1 MSSSTDY
8 LVDYAT
14 RNIWCSPGM
23 DRQHIVAPTRVT
35 RHWGAYANVRIGRRD
50 YNLPTINTYYHVFV
64 VGDLPP
70 FLVGMD
76 EIRNKW
82 VSARA
87 HSVST
92 SLLIDT
98 YTAPGKRIPSQHVYF
113 LYTRDGNMVV
123 AIKDMPIVTEIGTE
137 QPYIRWRSNAWFDSK
152 DAVAIDQGIE
162 IEGYTYVDNN
172 SFYAYQQLWR
182 AAKAATPGVAMA
194 YVNGKRI
201 KDINNVTCKLGDIIE
216 YVRDKSIREVVEYK
230 LKDLKS
236 FASTLDLKDK
246 YLIARNGLGTLI
258 DYVDDIDIFLLRY
271 TTEFVYDGLYY
282 HQNQVDGVR
291 MVTHRDYAI
300 STAYVASMIEA
311 EEFWQNYHD
320 IRVEVVVRHGGYRR
334 PLVYNAQRIK
344 ELFKLPYTKRINA
357 MIGPT
362 ANVSVWK
369 AAALEASAYCNVIGA
384 LDGAITRPLAR
395 DALGYH
401 AISRMVGDLPQKM
414 AVSANARWLQLP
426 WQSVKKGTVFEYN
439 ASGLL
444 LGWYPHDYSM
454 EYLVNNANAVYF
466 EALTGEASAA
476 DYTIYDVQ
484 DFPVQSDTD
493 YRFYVCTIWNNIP
506 RNDWIDVTG
515 DDDYYEIIDG
525 LVKWKINPTMK
536 KAAIR
541 CDTRTY
547 IKNFELSYR
556 DRALAFSVISKED
569 VIVADDETDLEA
581 MVEIPFGQI
590 DVFLNGRTL
599 IENLDYYVS
608 WPEICIVNKEY
619 LLDDRIQYV
628 TVRGRGFC
636 DKDFKRETAR
646 DWGFIAHRALSE
658 NFRFNL
664 HDDQVARVVIGGQL
678 YSRSEL
684 TWAENNGVLP
694 AGIQNGAPYQVTN
707 PIIPM
712 KGLTDI
718 DTYEWRDKSWA
729 VDNEIEDYMSLYL
742 PQKPPATPNPIP
754 AWYRVYSPLC
764 TKMIY
769 DMLDGV
775 INMNEFKEE
784 YSLEWL
790 RERMRGYDWLLKYDP
805 SLKEE
810 VDLQH
815 VIIHP
820 HPEDGAIG
828 LNIYQYRLLDRVIQV
843 MLDGRV
849 SITRDLVVV
858 EEGFEHDSIDHP
870 HPHQTWES
878 VGQ

>member
-8 LVDYAT
+8 LVDYAH

-64 VGDLPP
+64 IGDLPP

-87 HSVST
+87 HSINT
-92 SLLIDT
+92 SLLIDI
-98 YTAPGKRIPSQHVYF
+98 YTGPGKRIPAHKCYF
-113 LYTRDGNMVV
+113 LYTFDGNMIL
-123 AIKDMPIVTEIGTE
+123 AIPDMPIIDTIGTQ
-137 QPYIRWRSNAWFDSK
+137 QPFIRWRSNTWFDSQ
-152 DAVAIDQGIE
+152 DAVAIDAGIE
-162 IEGYTYVDNN
+162 IEGYTFTDNN
-172 SFYAYQQLWR
+172 TFYAYQQKWR
-182 AAKAATPGVAMA
+182 VAKAAVPGYAMA
-194 YVNGKRI
+194 YVNGKRV
-201 KDINNVTCKLGDIIE
+201 KDINAVTCKLGDIIE
-216 YVRDKSIREVVEYK
+216 YVRDLSVREVKEYK
-230 LKDLKS
+230 LKDLKAFMS
-236 FASTLDLKDK
+236 IMDSKQK
-246 YLIARNGLGTLI
+246 YLVTRDGLGNLI
-258 DYVDDIDIFLLRY
+258 DYVDDVDFFVLRY

-282 HQNQVDGVR
+282 HQNREDAVR
-291 MVTHRDYAI
+291 MVTHRDYSL
-300 STAYVASMIEA
+300 STMYVNSIVQTEKN
-311 EEFWQNYHD
+311 WQLEQD
-320 IRVEVVVRHGGYRR
+320 LRVEVVIRHGGYRR

-344 ELFKLPYTKRINA
+344 ELFKLPYQKRINA
-357 MIGPT
+357 MVGED
-362 ANVSVWK
+362 AHVSVWQ
-369 AAALEASAYCNVIGA
+369 AANLENSAYCRAIAA
-384 LDGAITRPLAR
+384 LDDEIDRPLAR

-401 AISRMVGDLPQKM
+401 AISRLVGDLPQKM
-414 AVSANARWLQLP
+414 PLSEFARWLMLP
-426 WQSVKKGTVFEYN
+426 WNAVKKGTIFEYN
-439 ASGLL
+439 AAGLL

-454 EYLVNNANAVYF
+454 EYLANNKTAMYF
-466 EALTGEASAA
+466 EALTGQASAA
-476 DYTIYDVQ
+476 DYTIYDVEEYKLSNE
-484 DFPVQSDTD
+484 VD

-506 RNDWIDVTG
+506 RNDWKDVTG
-515 DDDYYEIIDG
+515 DSTYYEIVNG
-525 LVKWKINPTMK
+525 VVKWKINTAQK

-569 VIVADDETDLEA
+569 MIVVDDETDLEA
-581 MVEIPFGQI
+581 MVELPFGQV

-636 DKDFKRETAR
+636 DKNFKRELAK
-646 DWGFIAHRALSE
+646 DWGFIAHRQISK

-664 HDDQVARVVIGGQL
+664 HDDQVSRVVIGGQL
-678 YSRSEL
+678 YSREEL
-684 TWAENNGVLP
+684 AWAEDGATLP
-694 AGIQNGAPYQVTN
+694 ASIKNGAPYQVTN

-718 DTYEWRDKSWA
+718 DTYEWRAKSWA
-729 VDNEIEDYMSLYL
+729 VDDEIEDYMSLYL
-742 PQKPPATPNPIP
+742 PQTPGELPNPIP

-764 TKMIY
+764 TKLIY
-769 DMLDGV
+769 DMVDGV

-784 YSLEWL
+784 YTLDWL

-805 SLKEE
+805 SLKED

-820 HPEDGAIG
+820 HPENDPIH

-849 SITRDLVVV
+849 PISRDLVIV
-858 EEGFEHDSIDHP
+858 EEGFEHYAEDHP
-870 HPHQTWES
+870 HPHRTWES